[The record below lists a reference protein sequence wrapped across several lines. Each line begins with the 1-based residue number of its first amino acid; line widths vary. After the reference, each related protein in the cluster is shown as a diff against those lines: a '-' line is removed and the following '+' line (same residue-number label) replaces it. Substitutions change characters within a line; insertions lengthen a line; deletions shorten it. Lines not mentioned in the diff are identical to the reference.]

1 MGKLI
6 DIAETWCNGA
16 SAADAKSIHVVFVG
30 DDKGLVVAKYPAEAL
45 MAATTDVNEQAFV
58 KMIATELVDVD
69 SVSGQSGPVIF
80 SFRMILQDGFSSWP
94 RPG

>member
-45 MAATTDVNEQAFV
+45 MAATTDVN
-58 KMIATELVDVD
+58 
-69 SVSGQSGPVIF
+69 
-80 SFRMILQDGFSSWP
+80 
-94 RPG
+94 